1 MADLT
6 QFDFPSAV
14 RIARVVRAVEQEPR
28 RARPLTFGAV
38 LNDVGRKAIR
48 LGTYTGS
55 WPADQTNTVTLRGS
69 TATLLAV
76 NLFLSLPDNG
86 QRNCA
91 IAKDGTAWHLIQWQW
106 DASTAL
112 SGATLGTASLE
123 FARINVPSLGTA
135 STVAI
140 SVTTCSTAAS

>member
-76 NLFLSLPDNG
+76 NLFLSTNAS
-86 QRNCA
+86 NC
-91 IAKDGTAWHLIQWQW
+91 LR
-106 DASTAL
+106 
-112 SGATLGTASLE
+112 ATGILRRE
-123 FARINVPSLGTA
+123 QPSLSLIGLFMW
-135 STVAI
+135 
-140 SVTTCSTAAS
+140 